1 MAAWIRATPAMPRAA
16 RPQSWGE
23 AIAGMALIYRDPA
36 FWRLA
41 PLSSM
46 VIGTAFALHGLGRA
60 VDGRR

>member
-1 MAAWIRATPAMPRAA
+1 LDPRHAGDAAGRQAA
-16 RPQSWGE
+16 ELGRGNRR
-23 AIAGMALIYRDPA
+23 LYRDPA